1 MRLGAGELAVAAVV
15 GLVTPDPRALGEHGV
30 LAGEHPG
37 VIGPPPPAV
46 NDDLVADLDVLH
58 VLARG
63 PHDTRAVAAARVEV
77 LGLAQPLALG
87 DDVEGLAE
95 SGPDIVVV
103 DAGGHHVDQ
112 HLVGPDS
119 RRGNDLPLPRIPR
132 LTETV
137 LPDEV
142 RVHPRRHFA
151 ERRLLADVVEICHRL
166 LRFEP
171 TCPESRRACA
181 PRRPASPPG
190 GPRTAAGL
198 PPARLPRRARHRA
211 RARMF

>member
-15 GLVTPDPRALGEHGV
+15 GLVPPDPRALGEHGV

-37 VIGPPPPAV
+37 VIGPPPAAV
-46 NDDLVADLDVLH
+46 NDDLVADLDVLD
-58 VLARG
+58 VFAGG
-63 PHDTRAVAAARVEV
+63 PHDARAIAAAGVEV
-77 LGLAQPLALG
+77 FGLAQLLALG

-112 HLVGPDS
+112 HLVGPDG
-119 RRGNDLPLPRIPR
+119 RRGNGLSLPRIPR

-137 LPDEV
+137 LPDEI

-166 LRFEP
+166 LRV
-171 TCPESRRACA
+171 RAYV
-181 PRRPASPPG
+181 P
-190 GPRTAAGL
+190 
-198 PPARLPRRARHRA
+198 
-211 RARMF
+211 